1 MTFHPNKCVQ
11 LPVTRMKEP
20 PATKYHL
27 HEHTLDTVDS
37 TDYLG
42 IKFTKNLSWSQHIG
56 NISAKANKTLGFLR
70 RNLKISSKTVKELA
84 YKTFVRPILEYS
96 STVWDPHTKKDI
108 GKIEKVQKRA
118 ARFVLRRFR
127 NTSSVS
133 DMISTLDWPT
143 LKERRRVARLAMLF
157 KFQHDLAIGPHIK
170 KKLKPPRA
178 RDRRGHSKQ
187 LERVT
192 LGRSAYR
199 HQSFLPKTIREW
211 NRLPQHAVDAT
222 TLPAFMARI
231 SRNGDDTM
239 SSTGSGSS

>member
-1 MTFHPNKCVQ
+1 MNGRSSGTRMTFHPNKCVQ

-42 IKFTKNLSWSQHIG
+42 IKFTKNLSWSEHIG

-108 GKIEKVQKRA
+108 ENIEKVQKRA

-143 LKERRRVARLAMLF
+143 LKERRSVARLAMLF
-157 KFQHDLAIGPHIK
+157 
-170 KKLKPPRA
+170 
-178 RDRRGHSKQ
+178 
-187 LERVT
+187 
-192 LGRSAYR
+192 
-199 HQSFLPKTIREW
+199 
-211 NRLPQHAVDAT
+211 
-222 TLPAFMARI
+222 
-231 SRNGDDTM
+231 
-239 SSTGSGSS
+239 